1 MMGPGRE
8 TVPMHVR
15 RTRGATPRLA
25 SSLGL
30 VAVLAVCA
38 LALAGCGSAKPKA
51 ATVQDCGPG
60 RTAANVPVEVEVYRG
75 TVSCSMAMTI
85 EKSYAKA
92 IVDGDAPGNGG
103 GGPVTVSGWTCQ
115 GFSTPQL
122 LKTGDASKCARKG
135 TEILE
140 ILKTSS

>member
-1 MMGPGRE
+1 MR
-8 TVPMHVR
+8 VR
-15 RTRGATPRLA
+15 RTRSAAARLA
-25 SSLGL
+25 ASAGLIVVAAVCSLAL
-30 VAVLAVCA
+30 VA
-38 LALAGCGSAKPKA
+38 CGSAKPKA
-51 ATVQDCGPG
+51 ASVQDCGPG

-85 EKSYAKA
+85 EKGYAKA